1 MATAMILLP
10 RTVIR
15 AGDVVMLKAMISHPM
30 ETGFRR
36 TETGGEIP
44 RNIIR
49 QFSCRYAGEL
59 VFSCDF
65 HPAIAAN
72 PFLSFPVIAA
82 RTGPLEFVWRG
93 DNGFLHR
100 EQAMLQVAAS

>member
-10 RTVIR
+10 RSAIR
-15 AGDVVMLKAMISHPM
+15 AGDVVTLKAMVSHPM

-36 TETGGEIP
+36 TETGVEIP

-49 QFSCRYAGEL
+49 HFTCRYGGEL

-65 HPAIAAN
+65 HPAVAAN
-72 PFLSFPVIAA
+72 PFLAFTLVAN
-82 RTGPLEFVWRG
+82 RTAPLEFIWRG
-93 DNGFLHR
+93 DHGFLHR
-100 EQAMLQVAAS
+100 EQAMLQVATS

>member
-10 RTVIR
+10 RTSIR
-15 AGDVVMLKAMISHPM
+15 AGDVVTLKAMISHPM

-36 TETGGEIP
+36 TETGQEIP

-49 QFSCRYAGEL
+49 QFTCRYDGE
-59 VFSCDF
+59 VAFSCDF

-72 PFLSFPVIAA
+72 PFLAFSLQATRSA
-82 RTGPLEFVWRG
+82 KLEFIWRG
-93 DNGFLHR
+93 DNGFFHR
-100 EQAMLQVAAS
+100 EEAILQVASA